1 LSVTKVSP
9 SEQRELA
16 VHVLR
21 KLREAGYRALWAGG
35 CVRDQLLGRTPNDY
49 DVATSATPPEIRQVF
64 GRRHTLEI
72 GAAFGVVAVL
82 GGKGAGMVEVTT
94 FRRDAQYSDGRHP
107 DAIVF
112 STPEDDAQRRDFTIN
127 GLFYDPLEERVID
140 YVGGVADLERRLVR
154 AIGDPR
160 ARFSEDK
167 LRMIRA
173 VRIAAGFDFALDEA
187 TLKAID
193 EMANTINVV
202 SPERIAQEM
211 RKMLVHAQRAEA
223 VELLHRSGLLQAL
236 LPELLTLI
244 SDEVDVSRTG
254 DPTPHGVD
262 LWRHTRQ
269 VLAALRE
276 PTFPLALAALAHA
289 SAEQPP
295 HADNPQQ
302 VESARA
308 QAVQTVTTICERW
321 RLSNKEQDRATWLV
335 EHHGRLTDAARQPWS
350 TLQPLLVAAGGS
362 ELVALH
368 EAEAADAADV
378 ALQHAADVE
387 FCRARLAW
395 PQDQLIPPPLIS
407 GDDLA
412 RHGVP
417 KGAIYRM
424 LLERVRNAQLD
435 GQILDQRQALAVVDR
450 LLAEK
455 G

>member
-1 LSVTKVSP
+1 VTKVSP

-21 KLREAGYRALWAGG
+21 KLREAGYQALWAGG

-49 DVATSATPPEIRQVF
+49 DIATSATPPEIRQVF

-82 GGKGAGMVEVTT
+82 GSKEAGMVEVTT

-107 DAIVF
+107 DAVVF

-140 YVGGVADLERRLVR
+140 YVGGVADLERGLVR

-173 VRIAAGFDFALDEA
+173 VRIAAGFHFALDEA
-187 TLKAID
+187 TLAAID
-193 EMANTINVV
+193 EMAETIIVV

-211 RKMLVHAQRAEA
+211 RKMLVHARRAEA
-223 VELLHRSGLLQAL
+223 VDLLRRSGLLKAL
-236 LPELLTLI
+236 LPELMTLI
-244 SDEVDVSRTG
+244 PGGDAVSAVDEKAPRG
-254 DPTPHGVD
+254 ID
-262 LWRHTRQ
+262 LWRHTLH
-269 VLAALRE
+269 VLAVLGE
-276 PTFPLALAALAHA
+276 PTFPLALAALTHA
-289 SAEQPP
+289 AAEQP
-295 HADNPQQ
+295 ALVDNTQE
-302 VESARA
+302 VEPART
-308 QAVQTVTTICERW
+308 QAVRTVTTICVRW

-335 EHHGRLTDAARQPWS
+335 EHHGQLTGAARQPWS
-350 TLQPLLVAAGGS
+350 TIQPLLVAPGAT

-368 EAEAADAADV
+368 EAEAVDATADV
-378 ALQHAADVE
+378 ALRHTADVQ
-387 FCRARLAW
+387 FCRARLAL
-395 PQDQLIPPPLIS
+395 PQEELSPTPLIG

-424 LLERVRNAQLD
+424 LLERVRSAQLD
-435 GQILDQRQALAVVDR
+435 GQVLDQGQALALVDR
-450 LLAEK
+450 LLAEQ